1 MSKST
6 FAFHKEWSD
15 ALSGLPD
22 DVRLDVY
29 EAIIGYAFSD
39 VIPDLAPL
47 PMAIFLSVKDV
58 IDKDKATSEKRREA
72 GKRKKAG
79 KKVVRRTVRR
89 KTLPAKKN
97 EEDPPP
103 EPSPPPEEKPV
114 IVEKNK
120 QEEPPNVPPPPPIE
134 RRQLKF
140 YDSLVPF
147 VEKYGR
153 EMVREFYNYWSE
165 YNRSGTKM
173 RFELQPTWVTSKRL
187 ARWNLQS
194 KPIQHESTSN
204 PETRA
209 REAADIIASLA
220 ADEWQ

>member
-15 ALSGLPD
+15 ASSGLPD

-29 EAIIGYAFSD
+29 EAIVGYAFYD
-39 VIPDLAPL
+39 VMPDLAPL
-47 PMAIFLSVKDV
+47 PMVIFLSVKDA
-58 IDKDKATSEKRREA
+58 IDKDRATSEKRREA
-72 GKRKKAG
+72 GKKKKAR
-79 KKVVRRTVRR
+79 KKVVRRTAKR
-89 KTLPAKKN
+89 KAPLVKT
-97 EEDPPP
+97 EEDLPLP

-114 IVEKNK
+114 IVEEDKD
-120 QEEPPNVPPPPPIE
+120 EEPSNAPSPPPIE

-165 YNRSGTKM
+165 FNRSGTKM

>member
-6 FAFHKEWSD
+6 FVFHKEWSD

-72 GKRKKAG
+72 GKKKKTRKKVA
-79 KKVVRRTVRR
+79 RRAVRR
-89 KTLPAKKN
+89 KVPPVKN
-97 EEDPPP
+97 VEEPPP
-103 EPSPPPEEKPV
+103 PAPSPPPEEKPV
-114 IVEKNK
+114 IVEEGK
-120 QEEPPNVPPPPPIE
+120 EEQPPNAPSPPPVE

>member
-6 FAFHKEWSD
+6 FTFHKEWSD

-39 VIPDLAPL
+39 VVPDLAPL
-47 PMAIFLSVKDV
+47 PMAIFLSAKDA
-58 IDKDKATSEKRREA
+58 IGRDKATSEKRREA
-72 GKRKKAG
+72 GKKKKTRKKVARG
-79 KKVVRRTVRR
+79 AVRR
-89 KTLPAKKN
+89 KAPVKTVEK
-97 EEDPPP
+97 PPP
-103 EPSPPPEEKPV
+103 PAPAPPAEEKPA
-114 IVEKNK
+114 IAEE
-120 QEEPPNVPPPPPIE
+120 EEPPNIPPPPPIE

-165 YNRSGTKM
+165 FNRSGTKM